1 MAIIETKISNLKT
14 YEGNGFIEN
23 DLHIFD
29 SVKDLPIP
37 NNPCRLSYYIIGVCL
52 HGKAQYS
59 VDTEDLTIKENDA
72 IVIHERQVLDN
83 YMFSSDFDG
92 IFLFISNNFFN
103 EVIKGIHDLV
113 TLFLFTRSHP
123 VISLTA
129 QQASQLTEYYNILKR
144 KVNEKDN
151 FFRKDF
157 VRSLLLAAIYD
168 MSNIIY
174 RMQQTNKKSQ
184 TRAESIFANFL
195 HLVEGNY
202 KKERRVNWYANQ
214 LTITSKY
221 LSETVKQVS
230 KRTPNEWIDRFVMLE
245 IKVLL
250 KNSMM
255 NIKEIAQDLN
265 FPNQSFLGKYFK
277 EHTGLSPSEYRKS

>member
-1 MAIIETKISNLKT
+1 MAIIETEISNLKL
-14 YEGNGFIEN
+14 YEGNASIEN
-23 DLHIFD
+23 DLFIFD

-37 NNPCRLSYYIIGVCL
+37 NNPCRLNYYIIGVCL

-59 VDTEDLTIKENDA
+59 VDTEDLMIKENDA

-113 TLFLFTRSHP
+113 TLFLFTRNHP
-123 VISLTA
+123 VISLTTE
-129 QQASQLTEYYNILKR
+129 QASQLTEYYDILRK

-151 FFRKDF
+151 YFRKDF
-157 VRSLLLAAIYD
+157 VRSLLLAVIYD

-174 RMQQTNKKSQ
+174 RMQLTNNKNQ
-184 TRAESIFANFL
+184 TRAETIFAGFL
-195 HLVEGNY
+195 HLVEENY
-202 KKERRVNWYANQ
+202 KNERRVSWYGDQ
-214 LTITSKY
+214 LCITSKY

-230 KRTPNEWIDRFVMLE
+230 KRTPNEWIDRFVVLE
-245 IKVLL
+245 IRVLL
-250 KNSMM
+250 KNSTMS
-255 NIKEIAQDLN
+255 IKEIAQNLN

-277 EHTGLSPSEYRKS
+277 DHAGMSPSEYRKS